1 MSARAAPPTMVSV
14 YSGRDCLGFV
24 LSRGCKGFEA
34 FATDERSFGLFPNQR
49 DAANAVV
56 ASQIPEQSGMRVGV
70 LSPAS
75 QIAKDSNHD

>member
-1 MSARAAPPTMVSV
+1 MSARTAPPTMVSV

-24 LSRGCKGFEA
+24 LSRGCNEA

-56 ASQIPEQSGMRVGV
+56 ASQIPEQSGMRASA